1 MQATLDP
8 GLILVPPVIQVRHLY
23 YAYPPPLRGA
33 PPTEVLQDVSFDLH
47 AGEFVA
53 LLGRVGAGKSTVCMA
68 LNGLV
73 PHALGGVFR
82 GQVTVNDLDSR
93 THSVAELA
101 QVCGLVFQDP
111 ETQLTQMRVEDEIAF
126 GPENLGLSPDEI
138 ADRVTWALDA
148 VELPGYRDRNPAH
161 LSGGEKQ
168 RVAIAAIL
176 AMRPRVLVLDE
187 PTANLDPGSK
197 AAVFGVLARLARQ
210 RQMAILIATQ
220 DVERVQRY
228 AGRVVVLHEGRIVLD
243 GRPGEVFAH
252 EHDLKAWGVG
262 LPQMAELAQA
272 LSDRRGRSYAFT
284 TLSGAVSALR
294 RELATGEISHLRE
307 AAAKLHPPR
316 AETLHA
322 TSLHGGGVEPQ
333 IAIDGVHYVYDDGT
347 AALRGVTFAVRPGE
361 FVVLAGPNGSGKTTL
376 AKHINGL
383 LKPSAGRV
391 IVEGQDTASLRV
403 SQLARRVGYVFQNP
417 DHQIFA
423 PTVAEELGF
432 GLRLQGLAEE
442 EIARRVAAALVTH
455 GLDGCAELPPAALSV
470 GQRRQVTLAA
480 VMATGPAVL
489 VLDEPTGGLDWQSR
503 QELIDRLRSYN
514 AQGGTVILISHD
526 VRVIA
531 EAGRRV
537 IVLHS
542 GQVIF
547 DGGPAT
553 LFAQREVLARARL
566 AVPPVVRLGQRLAQF
581 GVPPTAC
588 TVGEMVDVLR

>member
-1 MQATLDP
+1 M
-8 GLILVPPVIQVRHLY
+8 PPVIQVSRLY
-23 YAYPPPLRGA
+23 YAYPPPLRGTA
-33 PPTEVLQDVSFDLH
+33 PTEVLQDVSFDLH

-53 LLGRVGAGKSTVCMA
+53 LLGRAGAGKSTVCLA

-82 GQVTVNDLDSR
+82 GQVIVNDLDSR
-93 THSVAELA
+93 AHSVAQLA

-126 GPENLGLSPDEI
+126 GPENLGLPSGEI

-148 VELPGYRDRNPAH
+148 VGLSRYRDRNPAH

-176 AMRPRVLVLDE
+176 AMRPQVLVLDE

-197 AAVFGVLARLARQ
+197 AAVFAVLARLARQ
-210 RQMAILIATQ
+210 RRMAIMIATQ

-228 AGRVVVLHEGRIVLD
+228 AGRVLVLHEGRIVLD
-243 GRPGEVFAH
+243 GRPAEVFAH

-272 LSDRRGRSYAFT
+272 LSDRRGRPHVFT
-284 TLSGAVSALR
+284 SLSGAYGALR
-294 RELATGEISHLRE
+294 RDLARS
-307 AAAKLHPPR
+307 AAAETPHPR
-316 AETLHA
+316 EVVETLHA
-322 TSLHGGGVEPQ
+322 TSLQAGAAPQ
-333 IAIDGVHYVYDDGT
+333 IAVEDVRYAYDDGT
-347 AALRGVTFAVRPGE
+347 DALRGITFAIRPGE
-361 FVVLAGPNGSGKTTL
+361 FLALAGPNGSGKTTL

-383 LKPSAGRV
+383 LKPAAGRV
-391 IVEGQDTASLRV
+391 MVDGQDTASLRV
-403 SQLARRVGYVFQNP
+403 AQLARRVGYVFQNP
-417 DHQIFA
+417 DHQIFS
-423 PTVAEELGF
+423 PTVEEELAF
-432 GLRLQGLAEE
+432 GLRLQGLEKEE
-442 EIARRVAAALVTH
+442 VARRVETALVSH
-455 GLDGCAELPPAALSV
+455 GLAGCAALPPAALSL

-503 QELIDRLRSYN
+503 QELIDRLRAYN
-514 AQGGTVILISHD
+514 AQGGTVILITHD

-531 EAGRRV
+531 EAARRV

-542 GQVIF
+542 GQAIF
-547 DGGPAT
+547 DGAPVA

-566 AVPPVVRLGQRLAQF
+566 AVPPVVRLAQRLAPF
-581 GVPPTAC
+581 GVPPTVC
-588 TVGEMVDVLR
+588 TVGEMVDVLG